1 MRTSRTLPS
10 LPPSDGTQSLR
21 RALTLLRT
29 LSTHTATGWR
39 LSDLAAQTGLDHA
52 TVHRLLAGLVDERL
66 AARVAGTRRYTL
78 GPLAYELGVA
88 AAPYYG
94 LDRVAAPTLSR
105 LAQSTRDV
113 VFLNV
118 RSGFESVCIARY
130 EARAAL
136 KAYTVDVG
144 SRRPL
149 CLSAG
154 GVAIL
159 IRLPRAEQAVIE
171 EQNLRAIAGRDG
183 ARQEAMRRMV
193 RRSRRIGHG
202 INLADYVPRIAALG
216 VAITNP
222 RGEPV
227 ASVSLA
233 AMESDLEEP
242 RRREVLSCLYEAAH
256 AIEGK
261 FEGLRY

>member
-21 RALTLLRT
+21 RAVTLLRK

-39 LSDLAAQTGLDHA
+39 ISDLAAQTGLNHA

-78 GPLAYELGVA
+78 GALAYELGVA

-94 LDRVAAPTLSR
+94 LDRIAAPTLSR

-118 RSGFESVCIARY
+118 RSGFESVCIARH
-130 EARAAL
+130 EGRAAL

-159 IRLPRAEQAVIE
+159 VRLPRAEQAAIE
-171 EQNLRAIAGRDG
+171 AQNLQAIAGRDD
-183 ARQEAMRRMV
+183 ARQEALRRMV
-193 RRSRRIGHG
+193 RRSRRAGHG
-202 INLADYVPRIAALG
+202 INLADYVPRIAAIG
-216 VAITNP
+216 VAICTA

-242 RRREVLSCLYEAAH
+242 RRSEVLAHLYDAAQ

-261 FEGLRY
+261 LESLRY